1 MDKIFQYK
9 PVNNYYTYVRA
20 SLYLQENK
28 LDMVRQ
34 MLIGKENWHFPGPYA
49 VLLAQIH
56 YETEARGNHPF
67 AAKMQKIQVYYTY
80 MALMA
85 GKSENRNIFIDEGFL
100 TEAKNCYEIESTHE
114 MELVLQGVSDWKTMK
129 SEEKAEYLWAL
140 FETEYNLANFFL
152 YVLSLFVRDTLKSL
166 DPFWHNYYWDYVIGC
181 EPNYGFLRYQ
191 LSEVAADEFLIIT
204 DEYFDAEHA
213 ALIENL
219 LRTLG
224 KKCNSVCWID
234 ENQVVS
240 QLKKMLEKKNYYNLI
255 ASRFSMI
262 KLKQNGMVDYA
273 ECLSEYR
280 GEIHFDDISFGYLGN
295 YTEYVSRIYRYN
307 FKKELEKED
316 FYLFSVVIPARN
328 SANTLRYTLQ
338 TVLKQRAIEKEEY
351 EIIVSDNSTDG
362 NESVKNLIEELS
374 EPQIKYYK
382 TPVDLPLQKS
392 FEFAYGKAR
401 GSYII
406 PLGSDDGMLPWAL
419 ETLKKMV
426 LQYNNENVVCW
437 ERGFF
442 QWSGT
447 NSVQSGKFV
456 VPRSYRK
463 DCYQESLVNGIETL
477 KSQTAVNGT
486 LIYGIPLYYINT
498 AFRRK
503 YLKDILDKTGK
514 ILDGYTQDINMAIK
528 GLALN
533 DNFLFLKY
541 PLTIAG
547 MADQSLGAN
556 MAIAAK
562 NNVEL
567 INKLKTETPR
577 GYGFTPVKAELPFQ
591 VIASTEGLFWSEFF
605 RDYAEDC
612 FREKLNKIIQGHDF
626 KKTFLILTG
635 CRSRKALDYIMI
647 LEKLHYNAWCL
658 DDELGM
664 WYDQVLYPAATEKL
678 YWTGEEELAE
688 TGYET
693 GFSDNGGLVLDARQ
707 FGVDNIAEAVELF
720 QKITNL

>member
-1 MDKIFQYK
+1 M
-9 PVNNYYTYVRA
+9 
-20 SLYLQENK
+20 
-28 LDMVRQ
+28 
-34 MLIGKENWHFPGPYA
+34 
-49 VLLAQIH
+49 
-56 YETEARGNHPF
+56 
-67 AAKMQKIQVYYTY
+67 
-80 MALMA
+80 
-85 GKSENRNIFIDEGFL
+85 
-100 TEAKNCYEIESTHE
+100 
-114 MELVLQGVSDWKTMK
+114 
-129 SEEKAEYLWAL
+129 
-140 FETEYNLANFFL
+140 
-152 YVLSLFVRDTLKSL
+152 
-166 DPFWHNYYWDYVIGC
+166 
-181 EPNYGFLRYQ
+181 
-191 LSEVAADEFLIIT
+191 
-204 DEYFDAEHA
+204 
-213 ALIENL
+213 
-219 LRTLG
+219 
-224 KKCNSVCWID
+224 
-234 ENQVVS
+234 
-240 QLKKMLEKKNYYNLI
+240 
-255 ASRFSMI
+255 
-262 KLKQNGMVDYA
+262 
-273 ECLSEYR
+273 
-280 GEIHFDDISFGYLGN
+280 
-295 YTEYVSRIYRYN
+295 SRIYQYD
-307 FKKELEKED
+307 FIEGLKKKD
-316 FYLFSVVIPARN
+316 KCLFSVVIPARN
-328 SANTLRYTLQ
+328 SAYTLRYTLQ
-338 TVLKQRAIEKEEY
+338 TVLQQRGIEKEEY
-351 EIIVSDNSTDG
+351 EIVVSDNSTGG
-362 NESVKNLIEELS
+362 NTAVKQLIDEMS
-374 EPQIKYYK
+374 EPRIKYYK

-392 FEFAYGKAR
+392 FEFAYGKAV
-401 GSYII
+401 GTYII

-426 LQYNNENVVCW
+426 LQYKNENVVCW

-442 QWSGT
+442 QWSGS

-477 KSQTAVNGT
+477 KSQADVNGT

-567 INKLKTETPR
+567 INKLKAETPR

-612 FREKLNKIIQGHDF
+612 FREELNKIIQGHDF

-707 FGVDNIAEAVELF
+707 FGVNNIAEAVELF